1 MAEQDYVHMPTL
13 EEYSKRF
20 ARFFKF
26 KRSDDGILEVRM
38 HTFDGPV
45 HWSYQMHHAFSE
57 LWTAVGHDTNNEVL
71 IFTATGE
78 QWISQVD
85 ASSFK
90 DVEQS
95 PDDDQRFNV
104 QIYDTLKVVENFVND
119 IEIPTICAINGR
131 GIHWEMAMMSDIT
144 LCTPDFILQ
153 DDHFV
158 MKGGHVPG
166 DGMTLALQ
174 KVLGIKRGNYMSYTN
189 QGIDAETCLRLGAV
203 NEIVERDQIVER
215 AWDLARMIMKTNRST
230 RRLTHHVA
238 VRPWREL
245 VEQNLRQQ
253 VYAEMYSFN
262 LVKSSHDFEQIEYSD
277 DKMANM

>member
-1 MAEQDYVHMPTL
+1 
-13 EEYSKRF
+13 
-20 ARFFKF
+20 
-26 KRSDDGILEVRM
+26 M

-45 HWSYQMHHAFSE
+45 HWSYQMHHAISE
-57 LWTAVGHDTNNEVL
+57 LWTTIGHDTKNEVL
-71 IFTATGE
+71 IFTATDD

-90 DVEQS
+90 EVEQS

-144 LCTPDFILQ
+144 ICTPDFILQ
-153 DDHFV
+153 DDHFL

-174 KVLGIKRGNYMSYTN
+174 HVLGIKRGNYMSYTN

-203 NEIVERDQIVER
+203 NEIVERDRIVER
-215 AWDLARMIMKTNRST
+215 AWELAHMIMKTNRST

-245 VEQNLRQQ
+245 VEQNLRQH

-277 DKMANM
+277 DKIANM

>member
-1 MAEQDYVHMPTL
+1 MAEQPYVDMPTL

-20 ARFFKF
+20 ERFFKF
-26 KRSDDGILEVRM
+26 KRSEDGILEVRM
-38 HTFDGPV
+38 HTLDTHV
-45 HWSYQMHHAFSE
+45 RWSYQMHHAISE
-57 LWTAVGHDTNNEVL
+57 LWTTIGHDTNNEIL

-78 QWISQVD
+78 KWINEVD
-85 ASSFK
+85 ASSFQ
-90 DVEQS
+90 DVERS
-95 PDDDQRFNV
+95 DDDDQRFNV

-119 IEIPTICAINGR
+119 IEIPTITAINGR

-153 DDHFV
+153 DDHF
-158 MKGGHVPG
+158 MMQHVPG

-174 KVLGIKRGNYMSYTN
+174 KILGIKRGNYMSYLN

-203 NEIVERDQIVER
+203 NEIVERDKIVDR
-215 AWDLARMIMKTNRST
+215 AWEIARILMKTPRST

-238 VRPWREL
+238 ARPWREL
-245 VEQNLRQQ
+245 VEQNLRQH

-262 LVKSSHDFEQIEYSD
+262 LIKSTHEFDKVEYKD
-277 DKMANM
+277 DKMAKM

>member
-20 ARFFKF
+20 ERFFKF

-38 HTFDGPV
+38 HTLDSHV
-45 HWSYQMHHAFSE
+45 RWSYQMHHAISE
-57 LWTAVGHDTNNEVL
+57 LWTCIGHDTKNEVL

-78 QWISQVD
+78 KWINEVD

-95 PDDDQRFNV
+95 DDDDQRFNV

-119 IEIPTICAINGR
+119 IEIPTITAINGR

-153 DDHFV
+153 DDHFL
-158 MKGGHVPG
+158 MGHVPG

-174 KVLGIKRGNYMSYTN
+174 KILGIKRGNYMSYLN

-203 NEIVERDQIVER
+203 NEIVEREQIVER
-215 AWDLARMIMKTNRST
+215 AWEIARILMKTSRST

-238 VRPWREL
+238 ARPWREV
-245 VEQNLRQQ
+245 VEQNLRQH

-262 LVKSSHDFEQIEYSD
+262 LIKSSHEFEKVEYKD
-277 DKMANM
+277 DKMAKM

>member
-20 ARFFKF
+20 ERFFKF
-26 KRSDDGILEVRM
+26 KRSEDGILEVRM
-38 HTFDGPV
+38 HTLDSHV
-45 HWSYQMHHAFSE
+45 RWSYQMHHAISE
-57 LWTAVGHDTNNEVL
+57 LWTCIGHDTKNEVL

-78 QWISQVD
+78 KWINEVD

-95 PDDDQRFNV
+95 DDDDQRFNV

-119 IEIPTICAINGR
+119 IEIPTITAINGR

-153 DDHFV
+153 DDHFL
-158 MKGGHVPG
+158 MGHVPG

-174 KVLGIKRGNYMSYTN
+174 KILGIKRGNYMSYLN

-203 NEIVERDQIVER
+203 NEIVERDQIVDR
-215 AWDLARMIMKTNRST
+215 AWEIARILMKTSRST

-238 VRPWREL
+238 ARPWREV
-245 VEQNLRQQ
+245 VEQNLRQH

-262 LVKSSHDFEQIEYSD
+262 LIKSSHEFEKVEYSG
-277 DKMANM
+277 DKMAKM

>member
-1 MAEQDYVHMPTL
+1 MAEQPYVHMPTL

-20 ARFFKF
+20 ERFFKF
-26 KRSDDGILEVRM
+26 KRSEDGILEVRM
-38 HTFDGPV
+38 HTLDTHV
-45 HWSYQMHHAFSE
+45 RWSYQMHHAISE
-57 LWTAVGHDTNNEVL
+57 LWTTIGHDTKNEIL

-78 QWISQVD
+78 KWINEVD

-95 PDDDQRFNV
+95 DDDDQRFNV

-119 IEIPTICAINGR
+119 IEIPTITAINGR

-153 DDHFV
+153 DDHFL
-158 MKGGHVPG
+158 MGHVPG

-174 KVLGIKRGNYMSYTN
+174 KILGIKRGNYMSYLN

-203 NEIVERDQIVER
+203 NEIVERDAIVDR
-215 AWDLARMIMKTNRST
+215 AWEIARILMKTSRST

-238 VRPWREL
+238 ARPWREL
-245 VEQNLRQQ
+245 VEQNLRQH

-262 LVKSSHDFEQIEYSD
+262 LIKSTHEFEKVEYKD
-277 DKMANM
+277 DKMAKM